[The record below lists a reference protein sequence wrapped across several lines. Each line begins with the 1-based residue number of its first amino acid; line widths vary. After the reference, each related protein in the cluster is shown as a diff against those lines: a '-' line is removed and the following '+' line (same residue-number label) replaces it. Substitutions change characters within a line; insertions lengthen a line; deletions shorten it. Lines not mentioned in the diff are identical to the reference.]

1 MMVNKSI
8 KAKYLFIVL
17 FVYVLIQFFWWAY
30 LIVDLELTKAELQQ
44 QLVGSDAAGSG
55 VLPSKIFMVLGEG
68 TVFLLLLFFGAY
80 KLINSIQKEFEF
92 AKTQNNFILSFTH
105 ELKTPIASVK
115 LYLQTLQKRKLP
127 AEKVEQ
133 VLSNS
138 ISETERLQSL
148 VENILLTTRLE
159 SKSYELVFEEV
170 HLNLLIQNLV
180 DKYHPKQLG
189 NRVILN
195 NVSKHLSLNTDALAF
210 ATICSNLL
218 DNALKY
224 SPINAEV
231 EINAQQLTDAIEI
244 TVSDTGIGIP
254 EEERAKVFNRFY
266 RIGNEET
273 RSSKGTGLGLFITKS
288 LVQLLQGFIRVD
300 PKPGGGSVFTVTLP
314 RK

>member
-8 KAKYLFIVL
+8 KARYLFIVL

-30 LIVDLELTKAELQQ
+30 LIVDLELTKAQLQ
-44 QLVGSDAAGSG
+44 LEMAGSDAAGSG

-80 KLINSIQKEFEF
+80 KLISSIQKEFEF

-127 AEKVEQ
+127 PEKVEQ

-138 ISETERLQSL
+138 ITETERLQSL

-159 SKSYELVFEEV
+159 SKSYELVFEQV
-170 HLNLLIQNLV
+170 NLHHLIQNLLE
-180 DKYHPKQLG
+180 KYHPKQLG
-189 NRVILN
+189 NRIILN
-195 NVSKHLSLNTDALAF
+195 EVPTEVSFNCDSLALS
-210 ATICSNLL
+210 TICSNLL

-224 SPINAEV
+224 SPN
-231 EINAQQLTDAIEI
+231 NAQIEI
-244 TVSDTGIGIP
+244 KAKQLVDTIELNVCDTGIGIP
-254 EEERAKVFNRFY
+254 EAERAKVFNRFY

-288 LVQLLQGFIRVD
+288 LVNLLQGSIRVD
-300 PKPGGGSVFTVTLP
+300 PKPAGGSVFTVTLP